1 MHELGSILGLT
12 QEQKLSVAMVREAS
26 ELDSIL
32 DQAFQFF
39 VHFFGQIHFIS
50 RELGKT
56 RLYVHLE
63 AQ

>member
-1 MHELGSILGLT
+1 MHGLGSILSFT

-39 VHFFGQIHFIS
+39 VHFFWSNSF
-50 RELGKT
+50 
-56 RLYVHLE
+56 Y
-63 AQ
+63 